1 MTERELPPATR
12 TVDAVPVE
20 ARPFQGRRAGAVTRT
35 LANAVDFGIDVAVL
49 VAGYV
54 TWCAVRFLINPTGFT
69 FPAPQFIVILAC
81 GAVVLII
88 YFTVSWATTGRT
100 YGNHLLG
107 LRVVNFRGER
117 MRWSGA
123 VVRNVLHR
131 AAHRPLLGA
140 DQPVQPV
147 VAGHRA
153 AYLGDL
159 RLDDATAGAG
169 SPDGGAGRLAGAA
182 SAARSRAGR
191 RSLTSYAEAPAE
203 RTGGGLSID
212 EESYFAERTMTGA
225 LVTPMA
231 SPPDRRA
238 RCPAGRP
245 PREPTYRA
253 HGRLA
258 RRVPVDALDAARV
271 GIVQM

>member
-35 LANAVDFGIDVAVL
+35 LANAVDFGIDVGVL

-123 VVRNVLHR
+123 VVRATFCTVL
-131 AAHRPLLGA
+131 PIGLYWVLI
-140 DQPVQPV
+140 
-147 VAGHRA
+147 
-153 AYLGDL
+153 
-159 RLDDATAGAG
+159 
-169 SPDGGAGRLAGAA
+169 SP
-182 SAARSRAGR
+182 SN
-191 RSLTSYAEAPAE
+191 RSLQDTVLRTSVIYDWTTRLREPGHPMAVPGGSQVLPPPPAAGPAAEA
-203 RTGGGLSID
+203 
-212 EESYFAERTMTGA
+212 
-225 LVTPMA
+225 
-231 SPPDRRA
+231 
-238 RCPAGRP
+238 
-245 PREPTYRA
+245 
-253 HGRLA
+253 
-258 RRVPVDALDAARV
+258 
-271 GIVQM
+271 

>member
-1 MTERELPPATR
+1 MTERDLPPVTHM
-12 TVDAVPVE
+12 VDAVPVE

-35 LANAVDFGIDVAVL
+35 LANSVDFGIDVAVL

-81 GAVVLII
+81 GAVVLIV

-123 VVRNVLHR
+123 VRTSNVLHP

-153 AYLGDL
+153 PNLGDL

-182 SAARSRAGR
+182 SAARSRPGR
-191 RSLTSYAEAPAE
+191 RSLTPYAE
-203 RTGGGLSID
+203 
-212 EESYFAERTMTGA
+212 
-225 LVTPMA
+225 
-231 SPPDRRA
+231 
-238 RCPAGRP
+238 RP
-245 PREPTYRA
+245 PPNVPARA
-253 HGRLA
+253 SRSTGRA
-258 RRVPVDALDAARV
+258 TSRT
-271 GIVQM
+271 